1 MEFKIGDRVAGYF
14 HGGRRVGEV
23 AAITARYEQGR
34 KEYYL
39 EVAITDNGDACYE
52 LTFHSKACRLL
63 VKKKKEQAQP
73 EAELAMVYSNNVRH
87 KLLIPKKE
95 QALLYRFIE
104 RLEHGLRALEDCHE
118 MTKPRRPEDNIV
130 RHIMPIVM
138 NNLRILICK
147 ISREMKE
154 EIKNG

>member
-1 MEFKIGDRVAGYF
+1 MVADVSL
-14 HGGRRVGEV
+14 R
-23 AAITARYEQGR
+23 
-34 KEYYL
+34 
-39 EVAITDNGDACYE
+39 

-73 EAELAMVYSNNVRH
+73 EAELARVYSNNVRH